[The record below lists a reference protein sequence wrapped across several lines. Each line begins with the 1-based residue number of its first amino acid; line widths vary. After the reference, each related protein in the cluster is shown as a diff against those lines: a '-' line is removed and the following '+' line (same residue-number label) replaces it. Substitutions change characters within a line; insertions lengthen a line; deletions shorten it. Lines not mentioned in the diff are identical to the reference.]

1 MKQHQKSAFS
11 VMGAY
16 MGQTITPRSGEDI
29 SLLEDQGKE
38 NMEINKQQQ
47 EISIEEEIPHI
58 FPNVIVR
65 NEPMDTQDE
74 GNPPVSE
81 DINDKIRQQKER
93 KQEKEELPR

>member
-1 MKQHQKSAFS
+1 
-11 VMGAY
+11 

-81 DINDKIRQQKER
+81 DINDQIPTTKKGKKTR
-93 KQEKEELPR
+93 KGGVT